1 MAVILWDRCVLRLAM
16 QELRS
21 RMKKDGRPV
30 VLIAAT
36 MWWPLSARLA
46 MAFIHRGCRVSAVCP
61 EGHPLRYVENVESV
75 YRYRGLD
82 SIGALKGA
90 IIAVQPDIIVPADD
104 GTVWQLHQLHA
115 DHAELRRLIEY
126 SLGEAEMYSAIR
138 SRAEVLRIAAELG
151 IRTPASLGVTS
162 EDDAGKVG
170 ETSAVLKID
179 GSCGGTGVE
188 IVSSAAEAR
197 SAFRRLSK
205 RPGAGFAFK
214 RMLVNRD
221 PLALWWWRNK
231 EQPHL
236 TVQQFIP
243 GRPANTMFASWG
255 GKVLGIVT
263 VEVVCSQGVTGA
275 ANVVRLV
282 RNSEIETAVHLLA
295 RRFKLNGFYGLDFI
309 LQQGTGDPYLIE
321 LNPRCTQLGH
331 LSLPDQG
338 DLAGL
343 LSARLQ
349 GRYPQPPRDAIGSD
363 TIAFFP
369 QASNW
374 APRSPYLARGYHDVP
389 LKEPKLVRHLL
400 KEPWP
405 DRQLPARLYHFFRR
419 PKRLEEVTFE
429 EAILNHRAQV

>member
-1 MAVILWDRCVLRLAM
+1 
-16 QELRS
+16 
-21 RMKKDGRPV
+21 MKKDGRPV

-46 MAFIHRGCRVSAVCP
+46 MAFIQHGCRVSAVCP
-61 EGHPLRYVENVESV
+61 HGHPLRYVENVESV
-75 YRYRGLD
+75 YPYRGLD
-82 SIGALKGA
+82 SIGALTAA
-90 IIAVQPDIIVPADD
+90 IVAAQPDIIVPADD
-104 GTVWQLHQLHA
+104 GAVWQLHQLHA
-115 DHAELRRLIEY
+115 DYAELRPLIEY
-126 SLGEAEMYSAIR
+126 SLGEAEMYPMLR

-151 IRTPASLGVTS
+151 IRTPVSWSVTS
-162 EDDAGKVG
+162 EDDVG
-170 ETSAVLKID
+170 IVSETSAVLKVD

-188 IVSSAAEAR
+188 IVSSAAEAL
-197 SAFRRLSK
+197 SAFRRFSK
-205 RPGAGFAFK
+205 RPGAGFAWK

-231 EQPHL
+231 EQPHV

-255 GKVLGIVT
+255 GEVLGIVT
-263 VEVVCSQGVTGA
+263 VEVLSAQGATGA

-282 RNSEIETAVHLLA
+282 RNSEIEMAAHLLA

-309 LQQGTGDPYLIE
+309 LQQGTGDPYFIE

-338 DLAGL
+338 DLAEL

-349 GRYPQPPRDAIGSD
+349 GRYPQPPRDVIASD

-369 QASNW
+369 QAANW
-374 APRSPYLARGYHDVP
+374 APRSAYLAGGYHDVP
-389 LKEPKLVRHLL
+389 SKEPKLVRHLL

-405 DRQLPARLYHFFRR
+405 DRQLTARLYHFFRR
-419 PKRLEEVTFE
+419 PKRSEEVTFE
-429 EAILNHRAQV
+429 EALLNHRAQV

>member
-1 MAVILWDRCVLRLAM
+1 
-16 QELRS
+16 
-21 RMKKDGRPV
+21 
-30 VLIAAT
+30 
-36 MWWPLSARLA
+36 
-46 MAFIHRGCRVSAVCP
+46 
-61 EGHPLRYVENVESV
+61 
-75 YRYRGLD
+75 
-82 SIGALKGA
+82 LK
-90 IIAVQPDIIVPADD
+90 V
-104 GTVWQLHQLHA
+104 
-115 DHAELRRLIEY
+115 
-126 SLGEAEMYSAIR
+126 
-138 SRAEVLRIAAELG
+138 
-151 IRTPASLGVTS
+151 
-162 EDDAGKVG
+162 
-170 ETSAVLKID
+170 D

-188 IVSSAAEAR
+188 IVSSAAEAL
-197 SAFRRLSK
+197 SAFRRFSK
-205 RPGAGFAFK
+205 RPGAGFAWK

-231 EQPHL
+231 EQPHV

-255 GKVLGIVT
+255 GEVLGIVT
-263 VEVVCSQGVTGA
+263 VEVLCAQGATGA

-282 RNSEIETAVHLLA
+282 RNSEIETAVQLLA
-295 RRFKLNGFYGLDFI
+295 SRFKLNGFYGLDFI

-349 GRYPQPPRDAIGSD
+349 GRYPQPPRDAIESD

-389 LKEPKLVRHLL
+389 SKEPKLVRHLL

-429 EAILNHRAQV
+429 KALLNDRAQV

>member
-1 MAVILWDRCVLRLAM
+1 
-16 QELRS
+16 
-21 RMKKDGRPV
+21 MKKDGRPV

-46 MAFIHRGCRVSAVCP
+46 MAFIHHGCRVSAVCP
-61 EGHPLRYVENVESV
+61 HGHPLRYVENVESV
-75 YRYRGLD
+75 YPYRGLD
-82 SIGALKGA
+82 SIGALKAA
-90 IIAVQPDIIVPADD
+90 IVAAQPDIIVPADD
-104 GTVWQLHQLHA
+104 GAVWQLHQLHA
-115 DHAELRRLIEY
+115 DYAELRPLIEY
-126 SLGEAEMYSAIR
+126 SLGEADMYPVLR
-138 SRAEVLRIAAELG
+138 SRAEVLRIATELG
-151 IRTPASLGVTS
+151 IRTPVSWSVTS
-162 EDDAGKVG
+162 EDDAGNVR
-170 ETSAVLKID
+170 ETSAVLKVD

-188 IVSSAAEAR
+188 IVSSAADAL

-205 RPGAGFAFK
+205 RPGAGFAWK
-214 RMLVNRD
+214 RVLVNRD

-231 EQPHL
+231 EQPRV

-255 GKVLGIVT
+255 GEVLGIVT
-263 VEVVCSQGVTGA
+263 VEVVCAQGATGA

-282 RNSEIETAVHLLA
+282 RNSEIEAAVQLLA

-309 LQQGTGDPYLIE
+309 LQHGTGHPYLIE

-343 LSARLQ
+343 LSARLR
-349 GRYPQPPRDAIGSD
+349 GRGLQPPRDAIRSD

-369 QASNW
+369 QASSW
-374 APRSPYLARGYHDVP
+374 SPSSPYLARGYHDVP
-389 LKEPKLVRHLL
+389 SKEPKLVRHLL

-405 DRQLPARLYHFFRR
+405 DRQLTARLYHFFRR

-429 EAILNHRAQV
+429 EALVDHLPQV

>member
-1 MAVILWDRCVLRLAM
+1 MILWDGCVPRLAM

-46 MAFIHRGCRVSAVCP
+46 MAFIHHGCRVSAVCP
-61 EGHPLRYVENVESV
+61 DGHPLRYVENIESV
-75 YRYRGLD
+75 YPYRGFN
-82 SIGALKGA
+82 SIGALKAA
-90 IIAVQPDIIVPADD
+90 IVATQPDIVAPADD
-104 GTVWQLHQLHA
+104 GAVWQLHQIHA
-115 DHAELRRLIEY
+115 DYAELRPLIEC
-126 SLGEAEMYSAIR
+126 SLGEAQMYSAIR

-151 IRTPASLGVTS
+151 LRTPASLGVTS
-162 EDDAGKVG
+162 EDDAGGVG
-170 ETSAVLKID
+170 ETSAVLKVD

-205 RPGAGFAFK
+205 RPGAGFTFK

-231 EQPHL
+231 EQPHVS
-236 TVQQFIP
+236 VQQFIP

-255 GKVLGIVT
+255 GEVLGIVT
-263 VEVVCSQGVTGA
+263 VEVLCAQGTTGA

-282 RNSEIETAVHLLA
+282 RNSEIDAAVHLLA
-295 RRFKLNGFYGLDFI
+295 RRFKLNGFCGLDFI

-349 GRYPQPPRDAIGSD
+349 GRTPQPPRDAIGND

-369 QASNW
+369 QATNW
-374 APRSPYLARGYHDVP
+374 APMSPYLARGHHDVP
-389 LKEPKLVRHLL
+389 STEPKLVRHLL
-400 KEPWP
+400 KEQWP

-419 PKRLEEVTFE
+419 PKRAEEVTFE
-429 EAILNHRAQV
+429 EALVDRLTQV

>member
-1 MAVILWDRCVLRLAM
+1 
-16 QELRS
+16 
-21 RMKKDGRPV
+21 MKKDGRPV
-30 VLIAAT
+30 VLVAAT

-46 MAFIHRGCRVSAVCP
+46 MAFIRHGCRVSAVCP

-90 IIAVQPDIIVPADD
+90 IISAKPDIIVPADD
-104 GTVWQLHQLHA
+104 GAVWQLHQLYA

-126 SLGEAEMYSAIR
+126 SLGEAGMYSAIR

-151 IRTPASLGVTS
+151 IRTPVSWSITS
-162 EDDAGKVG
+162 EDDAGKVCK
-170 ETSAVLKID
+170 TSAVLKVD

-188 IVSSAAEAR
+188 IVSSAAEAL
-197 SAFRRLSK
+197 SAFRRFSK
-205 RPGAGFAFK
+205 RPRAGITWK
-214 RMLVNRD
+214 RILVNRD

-231 EQPHL
+231 EQPHV
-236 TVQQFIP
+236 TVQEFIP

-255 GKVLGIVT
+255 GEVLGIVT
-263 VEVVCSQGVTGA
+263 VEVLCAQGATGA
-275 ANVVRLV
+275 ANVVRLM
-282 RNSEIETAVHLLA
+282 RNSEIQMAVQLLA
-295 RRFKLNGFYGLDFI
+295 SRFKLNGFYGLDFI
-309 LQQGTGDPYLIE
+309 LQQGTGDAYFVE
-321 LNPRCTQLGH
+321 MNPRCTQLGH

-349 GRYPQPPRDAIGSD
+349 GRDPQPPRDAIESD

-389 LKEPKLVRHLL
+389 SKEPMLVSHLL

-419 PKRLEEVTFE
+419 PKRLEEVSFE
-429 EAILNHRAQV
+429 EALLNQRAQV